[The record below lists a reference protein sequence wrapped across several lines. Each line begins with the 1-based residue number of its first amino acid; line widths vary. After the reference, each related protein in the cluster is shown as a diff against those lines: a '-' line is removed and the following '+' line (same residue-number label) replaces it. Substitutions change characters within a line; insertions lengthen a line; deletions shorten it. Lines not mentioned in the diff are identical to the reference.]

1 MSATVSVASSIALV
15 ETNKGCKTF
24 SSRMFEIKPCSKVVQ
39 SVDAKTTRHE
49 GTDPR
54 IPISSH
60 LPNVDSSVLL
70 AQSVPV
76 SQLGDDS
83 DRVQTGV
90 LGERSRDDFERF
102 SKRLKTIGLFASQ
115 RLAVLGEQA
124 RNVDLGSPTSGDQ
137 CPAYMEKRP
146 GVSTSRICKSD
157 RTVLTSS

>member
-39 SVDAKTTRHE
+39 SVDATQRDHI
-49 GTDPR
+49 GIQPH

-60 LPNVDSSVLL
+60 LPDVDSSVLL
-70 AQSVPV
+70 AQSMPV
-76 SQLGDDS
+76 SQLGNNS

-90 LGERSRDDFERF
+90 LGERSRDDLERF
-102 SKRLKTIGLFASQ
+102 SKCLETIGLFASQ

-124 RNVDLGSPTSGDQ
+124 RNVDLWSPASGDQ
-137 CPAYMEKRP
+137 GPAYIGKRL
-146 GVSTSRICKSD
+146 GVSIYRISESN